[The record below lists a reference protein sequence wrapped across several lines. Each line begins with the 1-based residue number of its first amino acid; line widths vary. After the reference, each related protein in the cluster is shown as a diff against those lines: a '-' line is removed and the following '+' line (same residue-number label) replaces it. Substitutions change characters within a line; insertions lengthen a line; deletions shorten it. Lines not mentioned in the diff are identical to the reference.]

1 MKLDN
6 PLFFVYFCSQ
16 KWSVMAGAINSVFA
30 LYNLNKLPLGQ
41 TETDSNVTKPVLA
54 KQEI

>member
-1 MKLDN
+1 
-6 PLFFVYFCSQ
+6 
-16 KWSVMAGAINSVFA
+16 MAGAINSVFA